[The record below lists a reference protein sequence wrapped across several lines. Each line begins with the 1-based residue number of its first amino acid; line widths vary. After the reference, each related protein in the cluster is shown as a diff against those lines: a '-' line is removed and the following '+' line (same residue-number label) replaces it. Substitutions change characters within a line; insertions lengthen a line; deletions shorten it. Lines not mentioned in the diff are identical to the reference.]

1 MYDPILYFA
10 LSPVLKVTVTTMK
23 RAVSNLVE
31 DGKLPLL
38 EDEGDALVRTCMHAI
53 CINVVELSRRRD
65 LMGAMHMCSPELCF
79 DRVPYSL
86 RSTGLKPKSRVSSCR
101 RRCLLRFS

>member
-1 MYDPILYFA
+1 MQLITLVKKMCKPILYFA
-10 LSPVLKVTVTTMK
+10 PSLVSKVTVTTMK

-53 CINVVELSRRRD
+53 CINVVKLSRRRG
-65 LMGAMHMCSPELCF
+65 LMGAMHMRAPGG
-79 DRVPYSL
+79 RY
-86 RSTGLKPKSRVSSCR
+86 RG
-101 RRCLLRFS
+101 